1 MASCSQ
7 HVLAQLPF
15 RRARDPTVL
24 YNVLSPEEVDDMRRC
39 DYEEL
44 SETRVR
50 SWGSRGLTRRINKQ
64 YGTPGRPPLSQRRG
78 ITSRVVDVFRGFGRK
93 GKRSDDA
100 AAGAAQ
106 PAAAAA
112 APVVPQ
118 PPLPPSAAETKAAP
132 TSAELAEAIVARWER
147 TLGERRARRTA
158 LWSLRR
164 HGSAAQEPK
173 RAGWLKRAWRSLAAR
188 RT

>member
-1 MASCSQ
+1 
-7 HVLAQLPF
+7 
-15 RRARDPTVL
+15 
-24 YNVLSPEEVDDMRRC
+24 MRRC

-78 ITSRVVDVFRGFGRK
+78 ITARVVDVFRGFGRK
-93 GKRSDDA
+93 GKRGDDA

-106 PAAAAA
+106 PAAAAPAA
-112 APVVPQ
+112 APPPPPPPQ
-118 PPLPPSAAETKAAP
+118 AAEPKVAP
-132 TSAELAEAIVARWER
+132 ASAELAEAIAARWVR
-147 TLGERRARRTA
+147 TLGERRAQRTA
-158 LWSLRR
+158 QWSLRR
-164 HGSAAQEPK
+164 PSGAAEEPK
-173 RAGWLKRAWRSLAAR
+173 RAGWLKRAWRSLAGR